1 MQNAME
7 QEMLSV
13 NTNYG
18 AMVALQNL
26 NQTNSELSTVQSR
39 INTGMKVASAK
50 DDGGIYA
57 IAQRMRSDVAAFGAV
72 QNSLDRA
79 VSTVD
84 TALAAGEAVS
94 DLLTEMKAKALAA
107 TDTSLDTASR
117 DALNEDFT
125 ALKAQ
130 IDTIVDNAEF
140 NGANLLQGGAADV
153 VALANQTGSSTI
165 TVQAEVLGVG
175 DTGSAISLAATDDI
189 ATATDAGT
197 TLAKIETAIDNVSAA
212 LSRLGTGAK
221 SLEIHKNFVGKLSDQ
236 LEKGIGNLVDADM
249 AKESARLQ
257 ALQVQQQLGVQAL
270 SIANSQPNTVLSL
283 FR

>member
-1 MQNAME
+1 
-7 QEMLSV
+7 MLSV